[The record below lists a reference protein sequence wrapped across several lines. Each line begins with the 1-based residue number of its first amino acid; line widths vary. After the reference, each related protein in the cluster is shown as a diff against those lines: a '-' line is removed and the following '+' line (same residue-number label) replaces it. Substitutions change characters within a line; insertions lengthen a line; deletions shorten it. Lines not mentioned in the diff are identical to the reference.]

1 MAAEMMPGAMALRQ
15 RAAIRPGH
23 RPSDC
28 QIGQTI
34 SGTAIRFRSDSAI
47 ARPGRFS
54 SSRSRSQSVRAS
66 ASISRITASG
76 ISNGR
81 IAAAKSWKRRPSNSE
96 KGSSVVARPP
106 MRRKT

>member
-1 MAAEMMPGAMALRQ
+1 MIEPAAANPF
-15 RAAIRPGH
+15 
-23 RPSDC
+23 
-28 QIGQTI
+28 
-34 SGTAIRFRSDSAI
+34 GTVLTG
-47 ARPGRFS
+47 GRIIDERNGIDGVFDL
-54 SSRSRSQSVRAS
+54 A
-66 ASISRITASG
+66 